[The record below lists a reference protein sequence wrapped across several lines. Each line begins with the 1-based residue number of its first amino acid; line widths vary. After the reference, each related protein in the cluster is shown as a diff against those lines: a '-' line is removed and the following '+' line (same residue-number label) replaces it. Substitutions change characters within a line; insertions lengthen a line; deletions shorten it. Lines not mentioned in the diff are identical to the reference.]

1 MNIVFPSRILIPIF
15 HSFLPVFLQ
24 NLQWVLCYYNLLWGN
39 WCVSLLF
46 LFLPIPSLGVFG
58 YQDWLLS
65 LALSSL
71 LSQKPQ
77 LEKVRKEGGEGGS
90 WGNGGWLILENI
102 FSGFPVDY
110 LGSLS
115 SFIPHLY
122 ACPLRPGHLAS
133 VTWPNLFILAL
144 GTLPLFIPY
153 TSVLYIFRPL
163 IFVVS

>member
-15 HSFLPVFLQ
+15 HSFLPIFLQ

-58 YQDWLLS
+58 YQDWFLS

-77 LEKVRKEGGEGGS
+77 LEKVRRRWRKLGQ
-90 WGNGGWLILENI
+90 WGMADFGKHIQWLSCWLLG
-102 FSGFPVDY
+102 FSQLLHSPPPCLPPSPRAPGFRHMAKALY
-110 LGSLS
+110 FS
-115 SFIPHLY
+115 SRNSPPFHSVHICPIHL
-122 ACPLRPGHLAS
+122 
-133 VTWPNLFILAL
+133 
-144 GTLPLFIPY
+144 
-153 TSVLYIFRPL
+153 
-163 IFVVS
+163 